1 MPKKGHTFFMIL
13 LYVLFS
19 VYIAAVNFY
28 AVMLLKSQRDEY
40 GDAETPRSGD
50 GKLILTAILGGAI
63 ALYISMFIMRYRL
76 KNLLLMIL
84 LPVIGVLNVYFFIIA
99 FRSGFTFFI
108 I

>member
-1 MPKKGHTFFMIL
+1 MIL
-13 LYVLFS
+13 LYIIFG

-28 AVMLLKSQRDEY
+28 AVMLIKSQRDEY
-40 GDAETPRSGD
+40 GDDKPPTSGD

-84 LPVIGVLNVYFFIIA
+84 LPVLGVLNVYFFVLA

>member
-1 MPKKGHTFFMIL
+1 MVL
-13 LYVLFS
+13 LYIIFI
-19 VYIAAVNFY
+19 VYILAINFY
-28 AVMLLKSQRDEY
+28 AIMLIKSQRDEY
-40 GDAETPRSGD
+40 GDEAPKGD

-63 ALYISMFIMRYRL
+63 SIYLSMFIMKYRV

-84 LPVIGVLNVYFFIIA
+84 LPVVGVLNVYFFIMA

>member
-1 MPKKGHTFFMIL
+1 MLL
-13 LYVLFS
+13 LYIIFA
-19 VYIAAVNFY
+19 VYIAAINFY
-28 AVMLLKSQRDEY
+28 AVLLIKAQRDEY
-40 GDAETPRSGD
+40 GDNQPKTGD

-63 ALYISMFIMRYRL
+63 ALYVSMFIMRYRL

-84 LPVIGVLNVYFFIIA
+84 LPVIGVLNVYFFVLA